1 MTLHHHRHQKF
12 FQNIFSTNAREQVCS
27 TDSIPVC
34 GGTFVQI
41 DCSRAPI
48 YILARLVMNMQLM
61 AMPRQE
67 IYILVS
73 DEVNGNL
80 TKLIDRNATS
90 AKP

>member
-1 MTLHHHRHQKF
+1 MQESKF
-12 FQNIFSTNAREQVCS
+12 AVPIPYQFAVVHLCRLIVVELQ
-27 TDSIPVC
+27 SIYW
-34 GGTFVQI
+34 
-41 DCSRAPI
+41 R
-48 YILARLVMNMQLM
+48 ARLVTNMQLM

-67 IYILVS
+67 IYILES